1 MQKKTDRRVR
11 KTKTQLRNGL
21 AMLMKEKSV
30 GEITVKELV
39 DQVDINR
46 STFYLHYP
54 DISGLLY
61 EIVSALVG
69 PYGDMRFIQKVEVI
83 LARNSREVL
92 EQMFPEKSDQMDYFY
107 AYCLNGCLGFVKTW
121 LADKKSCTPEFAA
134 DFIYRM
140 VVSSMRAFCE
150 TREEV

>member
-1 MQKKTDRRVR
+1 MELNDDYIKWCISDEAHNESYVR
-11 KTKTQLRNGL
+11 SIERFLK
-21 AMLMKEKSV
+21 
-30 GEITVKELV
+30 IF
-39 DQVDINR
+39 QVLDNNR
-46 STFYLHYP
+46 
-54 DISGLLY
+54 

-83 LARNSREVL
+83 LARNSRKVL